1 MGRAFT
7 LNAASL
13 GSVPGMAPGTL
24 SIASTPVSVESEAIS
39 GVPPPPNYRSL
50 MSMLKFADKISK
62 F

>member
-39 GVPPPPNYRSL
+39 GVPPPQIIE
-50 MSMLKFADKISK
+50 A
-62 F
+62 